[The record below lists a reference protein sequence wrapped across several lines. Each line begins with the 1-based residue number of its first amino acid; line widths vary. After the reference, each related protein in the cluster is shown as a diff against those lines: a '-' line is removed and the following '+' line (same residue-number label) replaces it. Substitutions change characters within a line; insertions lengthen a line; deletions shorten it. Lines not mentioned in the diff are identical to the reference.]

1 MEMSHETN
9 RIECM
14 ISFGRSLPIPVASF
28 QRCVSVNFVAGENRE
43 LDGVDH
49 GFVKFH
55 GYTLL
60 EEVN

>member
-1 MEMSHETN
+1 
-9 RIECM
+9 M

-28 QRCVSVNFVAGENRE
+28 QRCVSENFVAGENRE